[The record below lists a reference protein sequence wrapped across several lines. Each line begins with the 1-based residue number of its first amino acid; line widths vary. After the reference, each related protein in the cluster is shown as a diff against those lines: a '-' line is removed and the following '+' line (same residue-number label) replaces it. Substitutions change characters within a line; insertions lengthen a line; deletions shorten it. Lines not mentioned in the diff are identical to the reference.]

1 MLKMASTGLVLIALV
16 STTIVFAKDAKKTTE
31 PLPAPLSREAITKE
45 MQKQTEI
52 TRASKATQ
60 FKVSSVEKDDYKN
73 TVIKSIV
80 KLENGETCSVQGKES
95 LSPPVP
101 GEKNQK
107 SALQIVNVKTE
118 CTATQKK

>member
-1 MLKMASTGLVLIALV
+1 MKKLMLAGLSLIAVV
-16 STTIVFAKDAKKTTE
+16 STSLVFAKEAKKNSE
-31 PLPAPLSREAITKE
+31 PVPAPLSREVITKE
-45 MQKQTEI
+45 MQKQTEL
-52 TRASKATQ
+52 TRASKTTQ
-60 FKVSSVEKDDYKN
+60 FQVSSVEKDDYKN

-95 LSPPVP
+95 LTPPVP

-107 SALQIVNVKTE
+107 STLQIVNVKTE